1 MKTIALG
8 KREIKLIK
16 SKRSKYMRLSISSYG
31 EIRLS
36 VPYNATL
43 VHINNFLQDKGSWL
57 DKAITGLK
65 LATPLEINDD
75 SGLSIAGE
83 NYSFIVYQDQP
94 ELKIQI
100 DQSGQRIFIF
110 NDGSSQAV
118 VKELLRDKI
127 RKLAG
132 SIIAQRVEAYASIM
146 GISYGR
152 ISIREQRSRWGSCS
166 SMGNLNFNWKIVL
179 APTRIMDYVIVH
191 ELAHILEH
199 NHSQN
204 FWQLVEKYLPQYK
217 PYRKWLR
224 ENSSQLDIV

>member
-16 SKRSKYMRLSISSYG
+16 SKRSKYMRLSISSHG

-36 VPYNATL
+36 VPFNAT
-43 VHINNFLQDKGSWL
+43 VMHINSFLQDKGTWL
-57 DKAITGLK
+57 DKAIMGLK
-65 LATPLEINDD
+65 IATPLEIDD
-75 SGLSIAGE
+75 NSDLSIAGE
-83 NYSFIVYQDQP
+83 NYKFIVYQDQP
-94 ELKIQI
+94 ELKVQI
-100 DQSGQRIFIF
+100 DPAGKRIFIF
-110 NDGSSQAV
+110 NDGSSQTKL
-118 VKELLRDKI
+118 KELLRDKV

-132 SIIAQRVEAYASIM
+132 SIITQRVSAYANIM

-166 SMGNLNFNWKIVL
+166 SKGNLNFNWKIVL

-204 FWQLVEKYLPQYK
+204 FWLLVEKYLPQYK
-217 PYRKWLR
+217 PSRKWLR
-224 ENSSQLDIV
+224 ENSSQLEIV